1 MSPRSAPACPGGG
14 KRSEPGASRCG
25 AGRGGAGAPAARSA
39 AVPVELGGEAAPSSA
54 PRWPGRPVSRRLR
67 TGGALAVRGSR
78 RTCPAGGERRGAR
91 PGAPGAPGWRVD
103 RVSARGQLRDPW
115 RAFWEIWLGG
125 RRPSGGGLRRSHV
138 APGGRGQPGA
148 APCRSGPS
156 AAGSPLSGAELEE
169 RLVWSLGFQT
179 RSPAALTCFVTLDG
193 SLRLFEPQFAHLSN
207 GEDNSP
213 TLQDLW

>member
-1 MSPRSAPACPGGG
+1 MPPG
-14 KRSEPGASRCG
+14 E
-25 AGRGGAGAPAARSA
+25 
-39 AVPVELGGEAAPSSA
+39 GEAPGPRLLVVRPSRWSWEGRRR
-54 PRWPGRPVSRRLR
+54 PRRRPAGPGVPPL
-67 TGGALAVRGSR
+67 GAFGREGHSPVRGSR
-78 RTCPAGGERRGAR
+78 RTCPAGGARRGAR
-91 PGAPGAPGWRVD
+91 PGAPGWRVD
-103 RVSARGQLRDPW
+103 RGSARGRLRNPW
-115 RAFWEIWLGG
+115 RAFREIWLGG
-125 RRPSGGGLRRSHV
+125 RRPSGEGLRRPYV

-148 APCRSGPS
+148 APCRPGPG

-179 RSPAALTCFVTLDG
+179 RSPAALTCFVTSGG